1 MVTIG
6 VDKLLSNSAL
16 YEHRYL
22 EIIQKL
28 YKAAVKDDNKQKLKT
43 SLNKPWYTI
52 LVDLLTTVQ

>member
-1 MVTIG
+1 MVAIG

-28 YKAAVKDDNKQKLKT
+28 YKAAVKDDNKQKLK
-43 SLNKPWYTI
+43 NI
-52 LVDLLTTVQ
+52 IE